1 MQKEQSDI
9 RLIAAGEMGLVVEFG
24 QEISPNINASVHQF
38 SQALRKSMPD
48 GILELVP
55 TYCAVTIYFD
65 PLILSRERLMEFVW
79 IRVKE
84 MEFFEKKETKRNV
97 IHIPVCYGG
106 VLGPDIEYVAKYTG
120 LSVEEIICK
129 HTEKPYQVYMLGFTP
144 GFPYLGDVQESLFV
158 PRQKKPRLRVPIG
171 SVGIG
176 GGQTGFYPSESPG
189 EWWLIGRTPVKAF
202 DPAIKNPFLLTAG
215 DFVQFFSVDMDM
227 YFSIRREVLAHTY
240 VCQREE
246 VSIR

>member
-1 MQKEQSDI
+1 MHNKQKNI
-9 RLIAAGEMGLVVEFG
+9 RLTAAGEMGLVVEFG
-24 QEISPNINASVHQF
+24 QEISPKINASVHQF
-38 SQALRKSMPD
+38 SQVLRESMPH

-65 PLILSRERLMEFVW
+65 PVILSRERLTKL
-79 IRVKE
+79 ICTRVKE
-84 MEFFEKKETKRNV
+84 MDFFEKREMKGTV
-97 IHIPVCYGG
+97 VYIPVCYGG

-120 LSVEEIICK
+120 LSVKEIICQ

-144 GFPYLGDVQESLFV
+144 GFPYLGGVQESLFV

-202 DPAIKNPFLLTAG
+202 DPAIQNPFLLTAG

-240 VCQREE
+240 VCRREE